1 MPKIKLCDTKS
12 EAWQKTLGKYQ
23 ALAGKKTGNLGDFF
37 ADFYHKEYES
47 GEYQLVMRTDADSFG
62 NDSGSIELKLN
73 IKGYAPPKKEWDWIT
88 SIYYH
93 FDVDLEDEDEDDVDN
108 QIVAPGR
115 FAKDPVRA
123 AIAEFIEVLEEGR
136 FDDDYYPARVKI
148 RLSDNFP
155 KDLVKK
161 AFAELKPA
169 LPGIYHKMQEQQA
182 YNTAGSNRGDKMR
195 NLRDKAVKQWYKET
209 PIKLGEIVQ
218 LDLPGRDATMM
229 WTVTDIKGDT
239 ITAVNKKG
247 VTQKVPASKITY
259 RKDISKDITPDG
271 GRDFR

>member
-37 ADFYHKEYES
+37 DDFYHKEYES
-47 GEYQLVMRTDADSFG
+47 GEYKLVMRTDGSFAG
-62 NDSGSIELKLN
+62 DAGSIELELN
-73 IKGYAPPKKEWDWIT
+73 IKGYAPPKKEWDSVHT
-88 SIYYH
+88 IYYQ
-93 FDVDLEDEDEDDVDN
+93 FDVDHDEDDDDGGIE
-108 QIVAPGR
+108 IVAPGR
-115 FAKDPVRA
+115 FSKDPVRA

-182 YNTAGSNRGDKMR
+182 YDTASSNRGSKMR
-195 NLRDKAVKQWYKET
+195 NLRDKAVKQWYKEM
-209 PIKLGEIVQ
+209 PLKLGEIVQ
-218 LDLPGRDATMM
+218 LDLPGRDSTMM
-229 WTVTDIKGDT
+229 WTITDINGDT

-247 VTQKVPASKITY
+247 VTQKVPVSKIAY